1 MARNN
6 QHFGELEYCFNQY
19 FSKYCAPV
27 IAKDYRYYHRKQTEE
42 FYKAYNEMPANIGAG
57 SVMQGMIRV
66 QTANVNASS
75 SGKWNKKNL
84 DDFIGGV
91 VNKIVA
97 GKNFQKDWGHLID
110 RYRESLIAK
119 LGTKGY
125 IRVEEELEKVEKRK
139 FVDPAVHYGQIRF
152 MELLKEHLARTDM
165 PKSSLEY
172 ILKEGANSSIMMTLA
187 GRFMRG
193 RDLSPAEEENR
204 ELGNKLYKP
213 SKVEKAGAFA
223 FGAVMD
229 APALDVVGSVAAV
242 PLKAAAK
249 GAAGYALKGGAVKFG
264 GWLEEKAAYKV
275 ATKASYVKGLISGA
289 AVDAGFNYWA
299 SSKIS
304 LDAAKKQYSKAVFG
318 NEDTLGKYQ
327 KGALGYRK
335 SGTEYISNVND
346 GLGKKIKVAPIR
358 PHVSDSV
365 THKDSGQLLTATNG
379 NSRKLL
385 KTITTALS
393 HQALPYDSRAPIPA
407 WMLNKTAK
415 QCRAFATSF
424 FSIAKQMSTQGLPV
438 WNLNGRNMT
447 LAQVSQRAGDY
458 ARAAVQI
465 DKINAEKQ
473 AARMAVYNRNH
484 QESRQ
489 ERKSNEVTKAYTAVS
504 QSASQPVVSS
514 AVSSSEPLNTQ
525 HYQDM
530 AMGTQQIKNPMSET
544 SPYSNM
550 LQTSGWGKYLDNAG
564 LNGFSD
570 VTKNLGYVFAMLPD
584 MLISMFTGKSSSFTI
599 GNNILPLAAVAAGMF
614 SHNPLLKL
622 MLMGFGGVNLL
633 NNAGHEAL
641 GLSTPKATPRNY
653 KQYADEPLNPR
664 LNNVFMKGRSLIA
677 DIDNRPVVINIS
689 DTAVDAY
696 EKKAIPLNT
705 LANAVLRKY
714 DENRSMASNTYDKSL
729 AALESQEQQ
738 RSYGLK

>member
-242 PLKAAAK
+242 PLKAAAR

-304 LDAAKKQYSKAVFG
+304 LDAAKKQYSRAVFG

-447 LAQVSQRAGDY
+447 LAQVSQRASDY

-689 DTAVDAY
+689 DTVVDAY

-714 DENRSMASNTYDKSL
+714 DENRSVASNTYDKSL

>member
-365 THKDSGQLLTATNG
+365 THKESGQLLTATNG

-514 AVSSSEPLNTQ
+514 AVSSLEPLNTQ

-564 LNGFSD
+564 LNVSD

-584 MLISMFTGKSSSFTI
+584 ILISMFTGKSSSFTI
-599 GNNILPLAAVAAGMF
+599 GNNILPLAAVAAGIF

>member
-473 AARMAVYNRNH
+473 AARMAVYNRNY

-633 NNAGHEAL
+633 NNTGHEAL

-664 LNNVFMKGRSLIA
+664 LNNVFMRGRSLIA

-689 DTAVDAY
+689 DTVVDAY

-714 DENRSMASNTYDKSL
+714 DENRSVASNTYDKSL

>member
-6 QHFGELEYCFNQY
+6 QHFEELEYCFNQY

-27 IAKDYRYYHRKQTEE
+27 ITKDYRYYHRKQTEE
-42 FYKAYNEMPANIGAG
+42 FNKAYNEVPANIGAG

-66 QTANVNASS
+66 QTANVMAAS
-75 SGKWNKKNL
+75 SGKWSTKNL
-84 DDFIGGV
+84 DDFINGV
-91 VNKIVA
+91 INKIVSS
-97 GKNFQKDWGHLID
+97 KNFQKDWENLID

-125 IRVEEELEKVEKRK
+125 IRVAEELGKSEKQK
-139 FVDPAVHYGQIRF
+139 FIDPAVHYGQIRF

-229 APALDVVGSVAAV
+229 APASDVVGSVAAV
-242 PLKAAAK
+242 PLKATAK
-249 GAAGYALKGGAVKFG
+249 RVAGYALKGGAVKFG
-264 GWLEEKAAYKV
+264 GWLGEKAAYKA
-275 ATKASYVKGLISGA
+275 ATKASYVKRLISGA

-304 LDAAKKQYSKAVFG
+304 FDAAKKQYSKVVFG
-318 NEDTLGKYQ
+318 NEDTLEKYQ

-335 SGTEYISNVND
+335 TGTEYISNVND
-346 GLGKKIKVAPIR
+346 DLGKKIKVAPIR

-365 THKDSGQLLTATNG
+365 TYKVSGQLLTATNG

-393 HQALPYDSRAPIPA
+393 RQALPYDSHAPIQA

-447 LAQVSQRAGDY
+447 LIQVSQRAGDY

-473 AARMAVYNRNH
+473 AARVAVYNRNH
-484 QESRQ
+484 QESRLD
-489 ERKSNEVTKAYTAVS
+489 RKSNEVTKAYT
-504 QSASQPVVSS
+504 
-514 AVSSSEPLNTQ
+514 SEPLNTQ
-525 HYQDM
+525 HYQNMD
-530 AMGTQQIKNPMSET
+530 MGTQQIKSPMSET

-550 LQTSGWGKYLDNAG
+550 LQTSGWGKYLDNAE

-584 MLISMFTGKSSSFTI
+584 MLIGMFTGKSSSFTI
-599 GNNILPLAAVAAGMF
+599 GNNILPLAAIAAGMF

-641 GLSTPKATPRNY
+641 GSSSPKITPRNY

-664 LNNVFMKGRSLIA
+664 LNNVFMRGRSLIA

-689 DTAVDAY
+689 DAAVDAY

-714 DENRSMASNTYDKSL
+714 DENRSVASNTYDKSM
-729 AALESQEQQ
+729 AALERQEQQ
-738 RSYGLK
+738 HSYGLK

>member
-27 IAKDYRYYHRKQTEE
+27 ITKDYRYYHRKQTEE
-42 FYKAYNEMPANIGAG
+42 FNKAYNEVPANIGAG

-66 QTANVNASS
+66 QTANVMAAS
-75 SGKWNKKNL
+75 SGKWSTKNL
-84 DDFIGGV
+84 DDFINGV
-91 VNKIVA
+91 INKIVSS
-97 GKNFQKDWGHLID
+97 KNFQKDWENLID

-125 IRVEEELEKVEKRK
+125 IRVAEELGKAEKRK
-139 FVDPAVHYGQIRF
+139 FIDPAVHYGQIRF
-152 MELLKEHLARTDM
+152 MELLKEHLTRTDM

-193 RDLSPAEEENR
+193 RDLSPAEEENC

-213 SKVEKAGAFA
+213 SKAEKAGAFA

-229 APALDVVGSVAAV
+229 APALDGVGSVAAV
-242 PLKAAAK
+242 PLKATAK
-249 GAAGYALKGGAVKFG
+249 RVAGYALKGGTIKFG
-264 GWLEEKAAYKV
+264 GWLGEKAAYK
-275 ATKASYVKGLISGA
+275 AGTKASYVKGLISGA

-318 NEDTLGKYQ
+318 NESTLEKYQ

-335 SGTEYISNVND
+335 IGTEYISNVND

-365 THKDSGQLLTATNG
+365 THKDSGQLLTAANG

-393 HQALPYDSRAPIPA
+393 RQALPYDSHAPIPA

-447 LAQVSQRAGDY
+447 LVQVSQRAGDY

-473 AARMAVYNRNH
+473 AARVAVYNRNH

-504 QSASQPVVSS
+504 QPASQPVVPS
-514 AVSSSEPLNTQ
+514 AVSPSEPLNTQ
-525 HYQDM
+525 HYQNMD
-530 AMGTQQIKNPMSET
+530 MGTQQIKSPMSET

-550 LQTSGWGKYLDNAG
+550 LQTSGWGKYLDNAE

-584 MLISMFTGKSSSFTI
+584 MLIGMFTGKSSSFTI
-599 GNNILPLAAVAAGMF
+599 GNNILPLAAIAAGMF

-641 GLSTPKATPRNY
+641 GPSSPKTTPRNY

-664 LNNVFMKGRSLIA
+664 LSNVFMRGRSLIA

-689 DTAVDAY
+689 DMAVDAY

-714 DENRSMASNTYDKSL
+714 DENRSVVSNTYDKSL

-738 RSYGLK
+738 HSYGLK

>member
-57 SVMQGMIRV
+57 SVIQGMIRV

-304 LDAAKKQYSKAVFG
+304 LDAAKKQYSRAVFG

-447 LAQVSQRAGDY
+447 LAQVSQRASDY

-689 DTAVDAY
+689 DTVVDAY

-714 DENRSMASNTYDKSL
+714 DENRSVASNTYDKSL

>member
-358 PHVSDSV
+358 PHVSDFV

-379 NSRKLL
+379 NSKKLL

-393 HQALPYDSRAPIPA
+393 HQAMPYDSRAPIPA

-473 AARMAVYNRNH
+473 VARAAVYSRNH
-484 QESRQ
+484 QDSRQ
-489 ERKSNEVTKAYTAVS
+489 EKRDHYDTGAYNAVS

-544 SPYSNM
+544 SPYPNM
-550 LQTSGWGKYLDNAG
+550 LQTAGWGKYFDNAG

-570 VTKNLGYVFAMLPD
+570 ITKNLGYVFAMLPD

-664 LNNVFMKGRSLIA
+664 LNNVFMRGRSLIA

-689 DTAVDAY
+689 DTVVDAY

-714 DENRSMASNTYDKSL
+714 DENRSVASNTYDKSL

>member
-42 FYKAYNEMPANIGAG
+42 FYKAYNEMTANIGAG

-385 KTITTALS
+385 KTIATALS

-714 DENRSMASNTYDKSL
+714 DENKSMASNTYDKSL

>member
-447 LAQVSQRAGDY
+447 LAQVSQRAGNY

-473 AARMAVYNRNH
+473 VARAAVYSRDH
-484 QESRQ
+484 QDSRQ
-489 ERKSNEVTKAYTAVS
+489 EKRDHYDTGAYNAVG
-504 QSASQPVVSS
+504 QSASPSVVSS
-514 AVSSSEPLNTQ
+514 AVSPSEPLNTQ

-530 AMGTQQIKNPMSET
+530 AMGTQQIKNPKSET

-550 LQTSGWGKYLDNAG
+550 LQTSGWGKYFDNAG

-570 VTKNLGYVFAMLPD
+570 ITKNLGYVFAMLPD

-622 MLMGFGGVNLL
+622 MLMGFGGINLL

-664 LNNVFMKGRSLIA
+664 LNNVFMRGRSLIA

-689 DTAVDAY
+689 DTVVDAY

-714 DENRSMASNTYDKSL
+714 DENRSVASNTYDKSL

>member
-27 IAKDYRYYHRKQTEE
+27 ITKDYRYYHRKQTEE
-42 FYKAYNEMPANIGAG
+42 FNKAYNEVPANIGAG

-66 QTANVNASS
+66 QTANVMAAS
-75 SGKWNKKNL
+75 SGKWSTKNL
-84 DDFIGGV
+84 DDFINGV
-91 VNKIVA
+91 INKIVSS
-97 GKNFQKDWGHLID
+97 KNFQKDWENLID

-119 LGTKGY
+119 LGIKGY

-139 FVDPAVHYGQIRF
+139 FVDPAIHYGQIRF

-223 FGAVMD
+223 LGAIMD
-229 APALDVVGSVAAV
+229 APASDVVGSVAAV
-242 PLKAAAK
+242 PLKATAK
-249 GAAGYALKGGAVKFG
+249 RVAGYALKGGAVKFG
-264 GWLEEKAAYKV
+264 GWLGEKAAYKA
-275 ATKASYVKGLISGA
+275 ATKASYVKRLISGA

-304 LDAAKKQYSKAVFG
+304 LDAAKKQYSKVVFG
-318 NEDTLGKYQ
+318 NEDTLEKYQ

-335 SGTEYISNVND
+335 TGTEYISNVND

-365 THKDSGQLLTATNG
+365 THKDSGRLLTAANG

-393 HQALPYDSRAPIPA
+393 RQALPYDSHAPIQA

-447 LAQVSQRAGDY
+447 LIQVSQRAGDY

-473 AARMAVYNRNH
+473 AARVAVYNRNH
-484 QESRQ
+484 QESRPD
-489 ERKSNEVTKAYTAVS
+489 RKSNEVTKAYT
-504 QSASQPVVSS
+504 
-514 AVSSSEPLNTQ
+514 SEPLNTQ
-525 HYQDM
+525 HYQNMD
-530 AMGTQQIKNPMSET
+530 MGTQQIKSPMSET

-550 LQTSGWGKYLDNAG
+550 LQTSGWGKYLDNAE

-584 MLISMFTGKSSSFTI
+584 MLIGMFTGKSSSFTI
-599 GNNILPLAAVAAGMF
+599 GNNIPPLAAIAAGMF

-641 GLSTPKATPRNY
+641 GSSSPKITPRNY

-664 LNNVFMKGRSLIA
+664 LNNVFMRGRSLIA

-705 LANAVLRKY
+705 LANAILRKY

-729 AALESQEQQ
+729 AALESKEQQ

>member
-458 ARAAVQI
+458 ARAVVQI

-564 LNGFSD
+564 LNVSD

-641 GLSTPKATPRNY
+641 GLSTPKATPKNY

>member
-1 MARNN
+1 MAHNN

-27 IAKDYRYYHRKQTEE
+27 ITKDYRYYHRKQTEE
-42 FYKAYNEMPANIGAG
+42 FNKAYNEVPANIGAG

-66 QTANVNASS
+66 QTANVMAAS
-75 SGKWNKKNL
+75 SGKWSTKNL
-84 DDFIGGV
+84 DDFINGV
-91 VNKIVA
+91 VNKIVSS
-97 GKNFQKDWGHLID
+97 KNFQKDWGNLID

-125 IRVEEELEKVEKRK
+125 IRVAEELGKAEKRK
-139 FVDPAVHYGQIRF
+139 IIDPAVHYGQIRF

-172 ILKEGANSSIMMTLA
+172 ILKEGANSSIIMTLA

-204 ELGNKLYKP
+204 ELGNKLNKP
-213 SKVEKAGAFA
+213 SKAEKAGAFA

-229 APALDVVGSVAAV
+229 APALDGVGSVAAV

-249 GAAGYALKGGAVKFG
+249 GVAGYALKGGAVKFG
-264 GWLEEKAAYKV
+264 GWLGEKAAYKA

-289 AVDAGFNYWA
+289 TVDTGFNYWA
-299 SSKIS
+299 SSKTS

-318 NEDTLGKYQ
+318 NESTLGKYQ

-335 SGTEYISNVND
+335 TGTEYISNVND

-365 THKDSGQLLTATNG
+365 THKDSCQLLTAANG

-393 HQALPYDSRAPIPA
+393 RQALPYDSHASMPA

-447 LAQVSQRAGDY
+447 LIQVSQRAGDY

-504 QSASQPVVSS
+504 QSASQPVVSN
-514 AVSSSEPLNTQ
+514 AVSPSEPLNTQ
-525 HYQDM
+525 HYQNM
-530 AMGTQQIKNPMSET
+530 AMGTQQIKSPMSET

-550 LQTSGWGKYLDNAG
+550 LQASGWGKYLDNSG

-584 MLISMFTGKSSSFTI
+584 MLIGMFTGKSSSFTI

-664 LNNVFMKGRSLIA
+664 LNNVFMRGRSLIA

-689 DTAVDAY
+689 DTVVDAY

-714 DENRSMASNTYDKSL
+714 DENRSVASNTYDKSL

>member
-165 PKSSLEY
+165 PKSALEY

-514 AVSSSEPLNTQ
+514 AVSSLEPLNTQ

-564 LNGFSD
+564 LNVSD

-584 MLISMFTGKSSSFTI
+584 ILISMFTGKSSSFTI

-677 DIDNRPVVINIS
+677 DRDKRPVVINIS

>member
-473 AARMAVYNRNH
+473 VARAAVYSRNH
-484 QESRQ
+484 QDSRQ
-489 ERKSNEVTKAYTAVS
+489 EKRNHYDTGAYNAVS

-530 AMGTQQIKNPMSET
+530 TMGTQQIKNPMSET

-689 DTAVDAY
+689 DTVVDAY

-714 DENRSMASNTYDKSL
+714 DENRSVASNTYDKSL

>member
-514 AVSSSEPLNTQ
+514 AVSSLEPLNTQ

-564 LNGFSD
+564 LNVSD

-584 MLISMFTGKSSSFTI
+584 ILISMFTGKSSSFTI

-689 DTAVDAY
+689 DTVVDAY

-714 DENRSMASNTYDKSL
+714 DENRSVASNTYDKSL

>member
-84 DDFIGGV
+84 DDFSGGV

-379 NSRKLL
+379 NPKKLS

-393 HQALPYDSRAPIPA
+393 HQAMPYDSRAPIPA

-473 AARMAVYNRNH
+473 VARAAVYSRNH
-484 QESRQ
+484 QDSRQ
-489 ERKSNEVTKAYTAVS
+489 EKRDHYDTGAYNAVS

-544 SPYSNM
+544 SPYPNM
-550 LQTSGWGKYLDNAG
+550 LQTAGWGKYFDNAG

-570 VTKNLGYVFAMLPD
+570 ITKNLGYVFAMLPD

-641 GLSTPKATPRNY
+641 GLSTPKTTPRNY

-664 LNNVFMKGRSLIA
+664 LNNVFMRGRSLIA

-689 DTAVDAY
+689 DTVVDAY

-714 DENRSMASNTYDKSL
+714 DENRSVASNTYDKSL

>member
-564 LNGFSD
+564 LNVSD

-584 MLISMFTGKSSSFTI
+584 ILISMFTGKSSSFTI

-689 DTAVDAY
+689 DTVVDAY

-714 DENRSMASNTYDKSL
+714 DENRSVASNTYDKSL

>member
-393 HQALPYDSRAPIPA
+393 HQAMPYDSRAPIPA

-564 LNGFSD
+564 LNVSD

-641 GLSTPKATPRNY
+641 GLSTPKITPRNY

-664 LNNVFMKGRSLIA
+664 LNNVFMRGRSLIA

-689 DTAVDAY
+689 DTVVDAY

-714 DENRSMASNTYDKSL
+714 DENRSVASNTYDKSL

>member
-346 GLGKKIKVAPIR
+346 GLGKKIKVAPIS

-564 LNGFSD
+564 LNVSD

>member
-379 NSRKLL
+379 NSKKLL

-393 HQALPYDSRAPIPA
+393 HQAMPYDSRAPIPA

-564 LNGFSD
+564 LNVSD

-641 GLSTPKATPRNY
+641 GLSTPKITPRNY

-664 LNNVFMKGRSLIA
+664 LNNVFMRGRSLIA

-689 DTAVDAY
+689 DAAVDAY

-714 DENRSMASNTYDKSL
+714 DENRSVASNTYDKSM

>member
-424 FSIAKQMSTQGLPV
+424 FSIAKQMSTQSLPV

-514 AVSSSEPLNTQ
+514 AVSSLEPLNTQ

-564 LNGFSD
+564 LNVSD

-584 MLISMFTGKSSSFTI
+584 ILISMFTGKSSSFTI

>member
-550 LQTSGWGKYLDNAG
+550 LQTLGWGKYLDNAG
-564 LNGFSD
+564 LNVSD

>member
-6 QHFGELEYCFNQY
+6 QHFEELEYCFNQY

-27 IAKDYRYYHRKQTEE
+27 ITKDYRYYHRKQTEE
-42 FYKAYNEMPANIGAG
+42 FNKAYNEVPANIGAG

-66 QTANVNASS
+66 QTANVMAAS
-75 SGKWNKKNL
+75 SGKWSTKNL
-84 DDFIGGV
+84 DDFINGV
-91 VNKIVA
+91 INKIVSS
-97 GKNFQKDWGHLID
+97 KNFQKDWENLID

-125 IRVEEELEKVEKRK
+125 IRVAEELGKSEKRK
-139 FVDPAVHYGQIRF
+139 FIDPAVHYGQIRF

-229 APALDVVGSVAAV
+229 APASDVVGSVAAV
-242 PLKAAAK
+242 PLKATAK
-249 GAAGYALKGGAVKFG
+249 RVAGYALKGGAIKFG
-264 GWLEEKAAYKV
+264 GWLGEKAAYKA
-275 ATKASYVKGLISGA
+275 ATKASYVKRLISGA

-304 LDAAKKQYSKAVFG
+304 LDAAKKQYSKVVFG
-318 NEDTLGKYQ
+318 NEDTLEKYQ

-335 SGTEYISNVND
+335 TGTEYISNVND

-393 HQALPYDSRAPIPA
+393 RQALPYDSHAPIQA

-447 LAQVSQRAGDY
+447 LIQVSQRAGDY

-473 AARMAVYNRNH
+473 AARVAVYNRNH
-484 QESRQ
+484 QESRLD
-489 ERKSNEVTKAYTAVS
+489 RKSNEVTKAYT
-504 QSASQPVVSS
+504 
-514 AVSSSEPLNTQ
+514 SEPLNTQ
-525 HYQDM
+525 HYQNMD
-530 AMGTQQIKNPMSET
+530 MGTQQIKSPMSET

-550 LQTSGWGKYLDNAG
+550 LQTSGWGKYLDNAE

-584 MLISMFTGKSSSFTI
+584 MLIGMFTGKSSSFTI
-599 GNNILPLAAVAAGMF
+599 GNNILPLAAIAAGMF

-641 GLSTPKATPRNY
+641 GSSSPKITPRNY

-664 LNNVFMKGRSLIA
+664 LNNVFMRGRSLIA

-689 DTAVDAY
+689 DAAVDAY

-714 DENRSMASNTYDKSL
+714 DENRSVASNTYDKSM

>member
-125 IRVEEELEKVEKRK
+125 IRVEEELEKMEKRK

-447 LAQVSQRAGDY
+447 LAQVSQRASDY

-689 DTAVDAY
+689 DTVVDAY

-714 DENRSMASNTYDKSL
+714 DENRSVASNTYDKSL

>member
-187 GRFMRG
+187 GSFMRG

-447 LAQVSQRAGDY
+447 LAQVSQRASDY

-689 DTAVDAY
+689 DTVVDAY

-714 DENRSMASNTYDKSL
+714 DENRSVASNTYDKSL

>member
-473 AARMAVYNRNH
+473 VARAAVYSWNH
-484 QESRQ
+484 QDSRQ
-489 ERKSNEVTKAYTAVS
+489 EKRDHYDTGAYNAVG
-504 QSASQPVVSS
+504 QSASPPVVSS
-514 AVSSSEPLNTQ
+514 AVSPSEPLNTQ
-525 HYQDM
+525 HYQNM

-544 SPYSNM
+544 SPYPNM
-550 LQTSGWGKYLDNAG
+550 LQTAGWGKYLDNAG
-564 LNGFSD
+564 LNVSD

-641 GLSTPKATPRNY
+641 GLSTPKTTPRNY

-664 LNNVFMKGRSLIA
+664 LNNVFMRGRSLIA

-689 DTAVDAY
+689 DTVVDAY

-714 DENRSMASNTYDKSL
+714 DENRSVASNTYDKSL

>member
-550 LQTSGWGKYLDNAG
+550 LQASGWGKYLDNAG
-564 LNGFSD
+564 LNVSD

-714 DENRSMASNTYDKSL
+714 DENRSVASNTYDKSL

>member
-84 DDFIGGV
+84 DDFISGV

-193 RDLSPAEEENR
+193 HDLSPAEEENR

-358 PHVSDSV
+358 PHVSNSV

-473 AARMAVYNRNH
+473 VARAAVYSWNH
-484 QESRQ
+484 QDSRQ
-489 ERKSNEVTKAYTAVS
+489 EKRDHYDTGAYNAVG
-504 QSASQPVVSS
+504 QSASPPVVSS
-514 AVSSSEPLNTQ
+514 AVSPSEPLNTQ
-525 HYQDM
+525 HYQNM

-544 SPYSNM
+544 SPYPNV
-550 LQTSGWGKYLDNAG
+550 LQTAGWGKYLDNAG
-564 LNGFSD
+564 LNVSD

-641 GLSTPKATPRNY
+641 GLSTPKTTPRNY

-664 LNNVFMKGRSLIA
+664 LNNVFMRGRSLIA

-714 DENRSMASNTYDKSL
+714 DENRSVASNTYDKSL

>member
-27 IAKDYRYYHRKQTEE
+27 IAKDYRYYHRKQAEE

-358 PHVSDSV
+358 PHVSNSV

-473 AARMAVYNRNH
+473 VARAAVYSRNH
-484 QESRQ
+484 QDSRQ
-489 ERKSNEVTKAYTAVS
+489 EKRDHYDTGAYNAVG
-504 QSASQPVVSS
+504 QSASPPVVSS
-514 AVSSSEPLNTQ
+514 AVSPSEPLNTQ
-525 HYQDM
+525 HYQNM
-530 AMGTQQIKNPMSET
+530 AMGPQQIKNPMSET
-544 SPYSNM
+544 SPYPNM
-550 LQTSGWGKYLDNAG
+550 LQTAGWGKYLDNAG

-641 GLSTPKATPRNY
+641 GLSTPKITPRNY

-664 LNNVFMKGRSLIA
+664 LNNVFMRGRSLIA

-689 DTAVDAY
+689 DTVVDAY

-705 LANAVLRKY
+705 LANAVLRRY
-714 DENRSMASNTYDKSL
+714 DENRSVASNTYDKSL

>member
-172 ILKEGANSSIMMTLA
+172 ILKEGSNSSIMMTLA

-447 LAQVSQRAGDY
+447 LAQVSQRASDY

-473 AARMAVYNRNH
+473 VARAAVYSRDH
-484 QESRQ
+484 QDSRQ
-489 ERKSNEVTKAYTAVS
+489 EKRDHYDTGAYNAVG
-504 QSASQPVVSS
+504 QSASPSVVSS
-514 AVSSSEPLNTQ
+514 AVSPSEPLNTQ

-550 LQTSGWGKYLDNAG
+550 LQTSGWGKYFDNAG

-570 VTKNLGYVFAMLPD
+570 ITKNLGYVFAMLPD

-622 MLMGFGGVNLL
+622 MLMGFGGINLL

-664 LNNVFMKGRSLIA
+664 LNNVFMRGRSLIA

-689 DTAVDAY
+689 DTVVDAY

-714 DENRSMASNTYDKSL
+714 DENRSVASNTYDKSL

>member
-6 QHFGELEYCFNQY
+6 QHFEELEYCFNQY

-27 IAKDYRYYHRKQTEE
+27 ITKDYRYYHRKQTEE
-42 FYKAYNEMPANIGAG
+42 FNKAYNEVPANIGAG

-66 QTANVNASS
+66 QTANVMAAS
-75 SGKWNKKNL
+75 SGKWSTKNL
-84 DDFIGGV
+84 DDFINGV
-91 VNKIVA
+91 INKIVSS
-97 GKNFQKDWGHLID
+97 KNFQKDWENLLD

-125 IRVEEELEKVEKRK
+125 IRVAEELGKSEKRK
-139 FVDPAVHYGQIRF
+139 FIDPAVHYGQIRF

-229 APALDVVGSVAAV
+229 APASDVVGSVAAV
-242 PLKAAAK
+242 PLKATAK
-249 GAAGYALKGGAVKFG
+249 RVAGYALKGGAVKFG
-264 GWLEEKAAYKV
+264 GWLGEKAAYKA
-275 ATKASYVKGLISGA
+275 ATKASYVKRLISGA

-318 NEDTLGKYQ
+318 NEDTLEKYQ

-335 SGTEYISNVND
+335 TGTEYISNVND

-365 THKDSGQLLTATNG
+365 THKDSGRLLTAANG

-393 HQALPYDSRAPIPA
+393 RQALPYDSHAPIQA

-447 LAQVSQRAGDY
+447 LIQVSQRAGDY

-473 AARMAVYNRNH
+473 AARVAVYNRNH
-484 QESRQ
+484 QESRLD
-489 ERKSNEVTKAYTAVS
+489 RKSNEVTKAYT
-504 QSASQPVVSS
+504 
-514 AVSSSEPLNTQ
+514 SEPLNTQ
-525 HYQDM
+525 HYQNMD
-530 AMGTQQIKNPMSET
+530 MGTQQIKSPMSET

-550 LQTSGWGKYLDNAG
+550 LQTSGWGKYLDNAE

-584 MLISMFTGKSSSFTI
+584 MLIGMFTGKSSSFTI
-599 GNNILPLAAVAAGMF
+599 GNNILPLAAIAAGMF

-641 GLSTPKATPRNY
+641 GSSSPKITPRNY

-664 LNNVFMKGRSLIA
+664 LNNVFMRGRSLIA

-689 DTAVDAY
+689 DAAVDAY

-714 DENRSMASNTYDKSL
+714 DESRSVASNTYDKSM
-729 AALESQEQQ
+729 AALERQEQQ
-738 RSYGLK
+738 HSYGLK

>member
-27 IAKDYRYYHRKQTEE
+27 ITKDYRYYHRKQTEE
-42 FYKAYNEMPANIGAG
+42 FNKAYNEVPANIGAG

-66 QTANVNASS
+66 QTANVMAAS
-75 SGKWNKKNL
+75 SGKWSTKNL
-84 DDFIGGV
+84 DDFINGV
-91 VNKIVA
+91 INKIVSS
-97 GKNFQKDWGHLID
+97 KNFQKDWENLID

-125 IRVEEELEKVEKRK
+125 IRVAEELGKAEKRK
-139 FVDPAVHYGQIRF
+139 FIDPAVHYGQIRF

-204 ELGNKLYKP
+204 ELGKKLYKP
-213 SKVEKAGAFA
+213 SKAEKAGAFS

-229 APALDVVGSVAAV
+229 APALDGVGSVAAV
-242 PLKAAAK
+242 PLKATAK
-249 GAAGYALKGGAVKFG
+249 RVAGYALKGGAIKFG
-264 GWLEEKAAYKV
+264 GWLGEKAAYKA

-289 AVDAGFNYWA
+289 TVDAGFNYWA

-304 LDAAKKQYSKAVFG
+304 LDSAKKQYSKAVFG
-318 NEDTLGKYQ
+318 NESTLEKYQ

-335 SGTEYISNVND
+335 TGTEYISNVND

-365 THKDSGQLLTATNG
+365 THKDSGQLLTAANG

-393 HQALPYDSRAPIPA
+393 RQALPYDSHAPIPA

-473 AARMAVYNRNH
+473 VARAAVYSRNH
-484 QESRQ
+484 QDSRQ
-489 ERKSNEVTKAYTAVS
+489 EKRDHYDTGAYNAVG
-504 QSASQPVVSS
+504 QSSSPPVVSS
-514 AVSSSEPLNTQ
+514 AVSPSEPLNTQ
-525 HYQDM
+525 HYQNM

-544 SPYSNM
+544 SSYPNM
-550 LQTSGWGKYLDNAG
+550 IQTSGWGKYLDNAE

-570 VTKNLGYVFAMLPD
+570 VAKNLGYVFAMLPD
-584 MLISMFTGKSSSFTI
+584 MLIGMFTGKSSSFTI
-599 GNNILPLAAVAAGMF
+599 GNNILPLAAIAAGMF

-622 MLMGFGGVNLL
+622 MLMGFGGINLL

-641 GLSTPKATPRNY
+641 GLSTPKTTPRNY

-664 LNNVFMKGRSLIA
+664 LNNVYMRGRSLIA

-714 DENRSMASNTYDKSL
+714 DENRSVASNTYDKSL

>member
-125 IRVEEELEKVEKRK
+125 IRVEEELEKMEKRK

-379 NSRKLL
+379 NSKKLL

-393 HQALPYDSRAPIPA
+393 HQAMPYDSRAPIPA

-473 AARMAVYNRNH
+473 VARAAVYSRNH
-484 QESRQ
+484 QDSRQ
-489 ERKSNEVTKAYTAVS
+489 EKRDHYDTGAYNAVS

-544 SPYSNM
+544 SPYPNM
-550 LQTSGWGKYLDNAG
+550 LQTAGWGKYFDNAG

-570 VTKNLGYVFAMLPD
+570 ITKNLGYVFAMLPD

-689 DTAVDAY
+689 DTVVDAY

-714 DENRSMASNTYDKSL
+714 DENRSVASNTYDKSL